1 MLGLGTAI
9 ILREINMK
17 KLLGISIAAILAVSP
32 MLANAEPV
40 NRTVAKPAAVS
51 TSNEGIKV
59 ATTSYVKGA
68 YTAAKTAID
77 GIIDD
82 TAVTTGGQ
90 HVTAGNTVGSN
101 LEQLNAGIEAND
113 TKIGDIDDLKGTAQ
127 SPNNLFGQG
136 ENHGTIV
143 QAINTTKTEANAT
156 RDLVGNESL
165 TTNFGNGATVTG
177 ALNALY
183 EDLGSTDSKVMVV
196 YTDWNGG
203 QAAQRASTDTVSLVS
218 TTAAASA
225 PGTLPAGE

>member
-1 MLGLGTAI
+1 
-9 ILREINMK
+9 
-17 KLLGISIAAILAVSP
+17 

-82 TAVTTGGQ
+82 TAVGTSDTYI
-90 HVTAGNTVGSN
+90 TAGATVGSN
-101 LEQLNAGIEAND
+101 LQQLNDGIEAKD
-113 TKIGDIDDLKGTAQ
+113 TAIGTIGDLTSSENFGT
-127 SPNNLFGQG
+127 G
-136 ENHGTIV
+136 ENHGNIV
-143 QAINTTKTEANAT
+143 QAINTTKAEANAT
-156 RDLVGNESL
+156 RDLVGNASL

-218 TTAAASA
+218 TTDAASA
-225 PGTLPAGE
+225 PGTVTQ